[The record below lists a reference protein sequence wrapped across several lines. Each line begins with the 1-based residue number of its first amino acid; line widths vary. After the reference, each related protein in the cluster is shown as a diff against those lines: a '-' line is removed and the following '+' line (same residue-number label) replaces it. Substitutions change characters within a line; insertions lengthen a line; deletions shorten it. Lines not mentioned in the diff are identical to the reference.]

1 MFIKSL
7 ALENFKGTR
16 QANYNFGRVNEITG
30 DNGTGK
36 TTIAE
41 AIVFALFGTTLS
53 GSNKTEG
60 LILQGEEKASVTLRF
75 LDHSGREHVLTRVRG
90 KSKQLSLTL
99 DGRAVTQPDVDALV
113 GDKKAFMATFW
124 PVYVLGLSDSEAR
137 EFFVGLLQPV
147 APEKVLEQLEPE
159 YRDALAGIALDDP
172 QKAASKV
179 REEIKAAEKEI
190 ARLEGALSEALRTA
204 SVDAP
209 EGVDPEKIRELQE
222 EYEGLSVA
230 VQTGAREDVAA
241 LEREVAR
248 LAGEFKHLKEQYRSL
263 APKWKPGDRCPTCG
277 QVIGAEALAD
287 AERALEAAK
296 KELEQKIRE
305 VGTRGKALQEQLKEL
320 KGRQGQDARELAA
333 KQRELLEKISA
344 ARERNAAR
352 ESILRQKA
360 EAAEKALGYQEA
372 LEREEK
378 VLENLRTQLQALT
391 RYAAKQAEL
400 MVSQLSEYLEKVS
413 VQLFEVVKS
422 TGEVKPVFKLLYDA
436 KPVPVLS
443 ASERVKLGLEVAAAV
458 KMITGKEW
466 PTFVDNAESITTF
479 SPVPGQLL
487 VARVEPGKDLAVAV
501 VDAIP
506 VAMKEAV

>member
-1 MFIKSL
+1 MFIKNL

-16 QANYNFGRVNEITG
+16 RASYEFGRGNEITG

-53 GSNKTEG
+53 GSNKTES
-60 LILQGEEKASVTLRF
+60 LILHGEEKASVTLTF
-75 LDHSGREHVLTRVRG
+75 LDHSGREHVLTRVRS
-90 KSKQLSLTL
+90 KSKQVSLTL
-99 DGRAVTQPDVDALV
+99 DGRTVTQPDIDALV
-113 GDKKAFMATFW
+113 GDRKAFMAAFW
-124 PVYVLGLSDSEAR
+124 PSYVLTLSDSEAR
-137 EFFVGLLQPV
+137 GFFVGLLQPV
-147 APEKVLEQLEPE
+147 APEKVLEQLVPE
-159 YRDALAGIALDDP
+159 YRDALGGTAPDDP
-172 QKAASKV
+172 QEAAANV
-179 REEIKAAEKEI
+179 REKIKAAEKEI

-222 EYEGLSVA
+222 EYEALSA
-230 VQTGAREDVAA
+230 GIQTGAREDVAA
-241 LEREVAR
+241 IEREVAR
-248 LAGEFKHLKEQYRSL
+248 LAGEFKHLKEQYKSL
-263 APKWKPGDRCPTCG
+263 APRWKPGDKCPTCG
-277 QVIGAEALAD
+277 QVIGPEALAN

-296 KELEQKIRE
+296 KELEQRIRE

-360 EAAEKALGYQEA
+360 EAVEKARGYQEA

-378 VLENLRTQLQALT
+378 WLDNLRARRQALT

-400 MVSQLSEYLEKVS
+400 LAAQLAEYLDKVS
-413 VQLFEVVKS
+413 VQLFEVVKT
-422 TGEVKPVFKLLYDA
+422 TGEIKPVFKLLYDG
-436 KPVPVLS
+436 KPVPILS
-443 ASERVKLGLEVAAAV
+443 ASERIKLGLEVAAAV
-458 KMITGKEW
+458 KRMTGREW
-466 PTFVDNAESITTF
+466 PTFIDNAESITRF
-479 SPVPGQLL
+479 SPPPGQLFA
-487 VARVEPGKDLAVAV
+487 ARVEAGKALTVSAIETMPSVFSKAV
-501 VDAIP
+501 
-506 VAMKEAV
+506 